1 MCVYSQSIFHRC
13 VPQSALQVGES
24 IFNAAADVVDDV
36 AGQYVV
42 NQCENSGGLLDHLAN
57 DVMNTY
63 KDVRHSL

>member
-1 MCVYSQSIFHRC
+1 M
-13 VPQSALQVGES
+13 GES

-63 KDVRHSL
+63 KDVSL

>member
-1 MCVYSQSIFHRC
+1 MTSG
-13 VPQSALQVGES
+13 VGEG

-63 KDVRHSL
+63 KDVSLLINMYV